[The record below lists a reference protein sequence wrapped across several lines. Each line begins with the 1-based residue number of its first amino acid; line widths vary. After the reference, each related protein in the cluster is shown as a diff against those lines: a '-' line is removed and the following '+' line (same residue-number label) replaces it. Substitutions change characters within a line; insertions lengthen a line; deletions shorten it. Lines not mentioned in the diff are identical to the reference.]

1 MVFLCLFNVESELRT
16 FSRSVGT
23 SASLGYGNA
32 FEIRML
38 VFEIPVDFHLGLGTQ
53 IYWKVSRELQVI
65 FMIGCL
71 SLESP
76 SGTELGLT

>member
-1 MVFLCLFNVESELRT
+1 MVFCLFNVESELRT
-16 FSRSVGT
+16 FGRTFGT
-23 SASLGYGNA
+23 SASLGYGSA